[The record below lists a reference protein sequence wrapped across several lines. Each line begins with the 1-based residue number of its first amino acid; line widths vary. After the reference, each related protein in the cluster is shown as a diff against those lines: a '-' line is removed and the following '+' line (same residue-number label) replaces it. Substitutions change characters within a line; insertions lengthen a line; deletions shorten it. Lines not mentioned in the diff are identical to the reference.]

1 MKNGTGMS
9 DLETTVDQRLAA
21 GLEQFRKVAESEKG
35 HRMGAWHFQD
45 SETGYLIVARCSQ
58 CGAPAKIKFGEP
70 TDLASFPAETLVVAS
85 AALEF
90 SCINPRQVQAD
101 SAVAAEGRP
110 SDKSG
115 KSRGAAR

>member
-1 MKNGTGMS
+1 MS
-9 DLETTVDQRLAA
+9 DQETNVDERLAA
-21 GLEQFRKVAESEKG
+21 GLAQFRTVAESEKG

-70 TDLASFPAETLVVAS
+70 TDLATFPAETLVFAS

-90 SCINPRQVQAD
+90 SCINPRQVPAD
-101 SAVAAEGRP
+101 AGVVEGTR
-110 SDKSG
+110 SSG

>member
-1 MKNGTGMS
+1 MS
-9 DLETTVDQRLAA
+9 DLEMTVDQRLAA
-21 GLEQFRKVAESEKG
+21 GLEQFRRVAESEKG

-70 TDLASFPAETLVVAS
+70 TDLATFPAETLVFAS

-90 SCINPRQVQAD
+90 SCINPKQVQAD
-101 SAVAAEGRP
+101 PKHVQAGPAVVAETRP
-110 SDKSG
+110 SG
-115 KSRGAAR
+115 KSRGAAH